1 MAELSTGI
9 ASAVAQD
16 TPAAMTPA
24 GASLGT
30 GENWT
35 HFLHAWWPL
44 GLGLLALLAS
54 TGGRFALGYWQQPE
68 FEHGP
73 LMLAAALWLLWHE
86 RSHLLS
92 AERPASITSAWIA
105 IVFGL
110 VVYLLGVRLKMGYVE
125 AGALIP
131 IFAGALLLVGGWPLL
146 RKNYFFLIFLGL
158 AVPLPS
164 PLINAATSG
173 LKEWVSVVAESVL
186 HLGGYPIARDGVTLR
201 IGAYNLLLADAC
213 SGMNSLIS
221 LSAVGLMYIHL
232 TVRRSLVHT
241 WALVAAILPIAVIT
255 NIIRVM
261 ILVLI
266 TYYLGDAA
274 GQGFL
279 HEFSGFVM
287 FLIALGTFALLDM
300 ALGKVLKSH
309 ADGAPSGEHLG
320 AH

>member
-1 MAELSTGI
+1 MAELGAGLTTTISEESSG
-9 ASAVAQD
+9 ARS
-16 TPAAMTPA
+16 PA
-24 GASLGT
+24 GSGADT
-30 GENWT
+30 HENWAGL
-35 HFLHAWWPL
+35 FQAWWPL
-44 GLGLLALLAS
+44 GLGLLALLLS

-73 LMLAAALWLLWHE
+73 LMLAAALWLLWNE
-86 RSHLLS
+86 RRVFLGT
-92 AERPASITSAWIA
+92 ERPRSAIGPCA
-105 IVFGL
+105 VIGMGL
-110 VVYLLGVRLKMGYVE
+110 VVYLLGVRLKMGYIE

-131 IFAGALLLVGGWPLL
+131 IFSGAFVLFGGWALL
-146 RKNYFFLIFLGL
+146 RKNYFFLIFL
-158 AVPLPS
+158 AFTIPLPA
-164 PLINAATSG
+164 PVINAATAG
-173 LKEWVSVVAESVL
+173 LKEWVSVVAEAVL

-232 TVRRSLVHT
+232 TARRTMLHTIALLV
-241 WALVAAILPIAVIT
+241 AILPIAVST
-255 NIIRVM
+255 NIVRVL

-287 FLIALGTFALLDM
+287 FLIALGTFALLD
-300 ALGKVLKSH
+300 LVLAKLLPKSLN
-309 ADGAPSGEHLG
+309 AGEFGERGG